1 MGTISPDD
9 GAYGEVD
16 VGGGYG
22 LDLMKRVGYDP
33 DILAI
38 MEMNKE
44 ADALE
49 ANDELNIGAPEGVP
63 EEEDDDMLDFSNPT
77 QGAGS
82 NLLGATFFDNVK
94 NFLSNLEAEDFEGL
108 KELGKEDGP
117 ESLGERVSLRGAS
130 DGLIRA
136 RGFRGM
142 ESPYAAPKY
151 YSPQGSVEFQK
162 MVSGLLSDVFKTNI
176 RKPTIRSLI

>member
-1 MGTISPDD
+1 MGGIAGGVGNAPDKFED
-9 GAYGEVD
+9 VDVGAYGEVD
-16 VGGGYG
+16 VGGGY
-22 LDLMKRVGYDP
+22 DS
-33 DILAI
+33 DILDI
-38 MEMNKE
+38 MEMNRE
-44 ADALE
+44 AAERDRKLGIKGI
-49 ANDELNIGAPEGVP
+49 DVP
-63 EEEDDDMLDFSNPT
+63 EEDDDMLDFSNPT

-82 NLLGATFFDNVK
+82 NLLEATFFDKVK
-94 NFLSNLEAEDFEGL
+94 NFLGNLEAEDFEGL

-117 ESLGERVSLRGAS
+117 ELLGKGVSLRGAD
-130 DGLIRA
+130 DGLVRG